1 MQYDIFNGDADGIC
15 SLHQLR
21 LDTPH
26 PDAILITGVKR
37 DIALLSTLQGITHSS
52 LTVLDISLDSN
63 RPFLQSLLTQSNQIL
78 YIDHHFSGV
87 IPETTA
93 LTAHIDTAP
102 DTCTSLIVDSLLHG
116 RFRKWAIVGAFGDN
130 LHDAAHKA
138 AQTLSLSGAVIEQLR
153 ELGELL
159 NYNGYGANLT
169 DLYFHP
175 ADLYRAILP
184 YKDPLD
190 FIASSPTL
198 SILRQGFQQDMTL
211 ALSQKVINPGN
222 NNRIF
227 HFPDTAWARRI
238 SGVFANLKAQEKK
251 EAAHALI
258 APNADATLRI
268 SVRAPLTD
276 RKNADTLC
284 RAFPTG
290 GGRAAAAGINSL
302 PPEMLNEFIAAFH
315 TTFDRS
321 GGNQP
326 ISLTDSAQN

>member
-15 SLHQLR
+15 ALHQLR
-21 LDTPH
+21 LDTPC

-37 DIALLSTLQGITHSS
+37 DIALLSKLQGVTQSS
-52 LTVLDISLDSN
+52 LCVLDISLDSN
-63 RPFLQSLLTQSNQIL
+63 RPFLQTLLAQSNRIL
-78 YIDHHFSGV
+78 YIDHHFAGV
-87 IPETTA
+87 IPETAA

-116 RFRKWAIVGAFGDN
+116 RFRKWAIVAAFGDN

-138 AQTLSLSGAVIEQLR
+138 AQTLSLAETVIEQLR

-159 NYNGYGANLT
+159 NYNGYGADLT

-175 ADLYRAILP
+175 ADLYRALLP
-184 YKDPLD
+184 YEDPLD

-211 ALSQKVINPGN
+211 ALSQKAINPCN
-222 NNRIF
+222 TNRIF
-227 HFPDTAWARRI
+227 RFPDATWARRV
-238 SGVFANLKAQEKK
+238 SGVFANLKAQEKR

-258 APNADATLRI
+258 VDNADSTLRI
-268 SVRAPLTD
+268 SVRAPLAD

-290 GGRAAAAGINSL
+290 GGRAAAAGINAL
-302 PPEMLNEFIAAFH
+302 PPEMLDEFVSAFQA
-315 TTFDRS
+315 TFTGS
-321 GGNQP
+321 GGRQP
-326 ISLTDSAQN
+326 ISLRDSSQN

>member
-15 SLHQLR
+15 ALHQLR
-21 LDTPH
+21 LDTPC

-37 DIALLSTLQGITHSS
+37 DIALLSRLLGVAQSS
-52 LTVLDISLDSN
+52 LSVLDISLDSN
-63 RPFLQSLLTQSNQIL
+63 RPFLQTLLTQSNQIL
-78 YIDHHFSGV
+78 YIDHHFAGV
-87 IPETTA
+87 IPETAA
-93 LTAHIDTAP
+93 LTAHINTAP

-116 RFRKWAIVGAFGDN
+116 RFRKWAIVAAFGDN

-138 AQTLSLSGAVIEQLR
+138 ARTLSLSETVIEQLR

-184 YKDPLD
+184 YEDPLD

-211 ALSQKVINPGN
+211 ALSQNAINPGN
-222 NNRIF
+222 TNRIF
-227 HFPDTAWARRI
+227 HFPDTTWARRV

-258 APNADATLRI
+258 VDNADSTLRI
-268 SVRAPLTD
+268 SVRAPLAD

-302 PPEMLNEFIAAFH
+302 PPEMLDEFISAFH
-315 TTFDRS
+315 ATFDGS
-321 GGNQP
+321 GGRQP
-326 ISLTDSAQN
+326 ISLRDSSQN

>member
-15 SLHQLR
+15 ALHQLR
-21 LDTPH
+21 LATPC

-37 DIALLSTLQGITHSS
+37 DIALLSTLQGVAQSS

-63 RPFLQSLLTQSNQIL
+63 RPFLHTLLTQSNQIL
-78 YIDHHFSGV
+78 YIDHHFAGV
-87 IPETTA
+87 IPETAA
-93 LTAHIDTAP
+93 LTAHINTAP

-138 AQTLSLSGAVIEQLR
+138 AQTLALSEAVIEQLR

-159 NYNGYGANLT
+159 NYNGYGEKLT

-175 ADLYRAILP
+175 ADLYRAVLP
-184 YKDPLD
+184 YEDPLD

-198 SILRQGFQQDMTL
+198 SVLRQGFQQDMTL
-211 ALSQKVINPGN
+211 ALSQNAINPGN
-222 NNRIF
+222 TNRIF

-238 SGVFANLKAQEKK
+238 SGVFANLKAQERK

-258 APNADATLRI
+258 AHNADATLRI
-268 SVRAPLTD
+268 SVRAPLAS

-302 PPEMLNEFIAAFH
+302 PPEMLDEFISAFH
-315 TTFDRS
+315 STFGES
-321 GGNQP
+321 GGRQP
-326 ISLTDSAQN
+326 RSLSDSSQD

>member
-15 SLHQLR
+15 ALHQLR
-21 LDTPH
+21 LDTPC

-37 DIALLSTLQGITHSS
+37 DIDLLSKLQGVTQSS
-52 LTVLDISLDSN
+52 LNVLDISLDSN
-63 RPFLQSLLTQSNQIL
+63 RPFLQTLLAQSNRIL
-78 YIDHHFSGV
+78 YIDHHFAGV
-87 IPETTA
+87 IPETAA

-116 RFRKWAIVGAFGDN
+116 RFRKWAIVAAFGDN
-130 LHDAAHKA
+130 LHDTAHKA
-138 AQTLSLSGAVIEQLR
+138 AQTLSLAGTVIEQLR

-159 NYNGYGANLT
+159 NYNSYGENLA

-175 ADLYRAILP
+175 ADLYRTILP
-184 YKDPLD
+184 HEDPID

-198 SILRQGFQQDMTL
+198 SILRQGFQQDLTL
-211 ALSQKVINPGN
+211 ALSQKAINPGN
-222 NNRIF
+222 TNRIF
-227 HFPDTAWARRI
+227 RFPDATWARRV
-238 SGVFANLKAQEKK
+238 SGVFANLKAQEKR

-258 APNADATLRI
+258 VDNADSTLRI
-268 SVRAPLTD
+268 SVRAPLAD

-302 PPEMLNEFIAAFH
+302 PPEMLDEFVSAFH
-315 TTFDRS
+315 ATFDGP
-321 GGNQP
+321 GGSQP
-326 ISLTDSAQN
+326 ISLLDSSQN